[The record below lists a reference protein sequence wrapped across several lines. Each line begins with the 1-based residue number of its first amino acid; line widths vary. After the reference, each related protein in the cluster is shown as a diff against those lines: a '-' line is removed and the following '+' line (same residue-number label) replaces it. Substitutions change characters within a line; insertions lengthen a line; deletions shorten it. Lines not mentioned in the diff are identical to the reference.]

1 MQNGTRGNSPAAQ
14 TIPSHRLATFSH
26 SLKSSIGFLQSHM
39 PRTSPRPERFIK
51 TSAPLPTLFKREML
65 LSKWNENV
73 KKWCGL
79 WAIGFE
85 TLSVRAAVFD
95 SYIFINF
102 RLEKT
107 ENSPTSKKI
116 LRGCRMKTGDF
127 ERELVKLEVPVADVG
142 ADGEI
147 V

>member
-1 MQNGTRGNSPAAQ
+1 MFKGKAVRRATRLRSNNPCAPLNNTSSPSKIFRQ
-14 TIPSHRLATFSH
+14 IPPKAHVPPVP
-26 SLKSSIGFLQSHM
+26 SSESV
-39 PRTSPRPERFIK
+39 IK

-107 ENSPTSKKI
+107 ENSPTSKKNSA
-116 LRGCRMKTGDF
+116 GMED
-127 ERELVKLEVPVADVG
+127 E
-142 ADGEI
+142 DG
-147 V
+147 